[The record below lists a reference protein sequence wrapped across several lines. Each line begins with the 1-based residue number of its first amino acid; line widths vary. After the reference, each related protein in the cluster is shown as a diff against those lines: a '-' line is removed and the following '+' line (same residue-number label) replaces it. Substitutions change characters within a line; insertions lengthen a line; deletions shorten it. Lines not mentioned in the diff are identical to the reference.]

1 MRELWLART
10 PCCRYKATLR
20 WALDYRTSKA
30 GGNTAST
37 STGPS
42 TSSTSTSSTSTS
54 SSGASDVP
62 QPGTSAP
69 LSLSCE
75 SHLSG
80 LASADKSVQRLK
92 PTGAAPAQRYLSNAN
107 ASSTAHSRFA
117 PLDSRAPYL
126 GLEVRQ
132 GRACLCGKTDC
143 EGIR

>member
-1 MRELWLART
+1 MCMGVLCLLVGIYFRSIIDAEPWLVRT
-10 PCCRYKATLR
+10 PCRRYQATLR

-42 TSSTSTSSTSTS
+42 TSSTSTSS
-54 SSGASDVP
+54 SGGSDVP

-69 LSLSCE
+69 LSLNCD
-75 SHLSG
+75 SHPSW
-80 LASADKSVQRLK
+80 LASADESVQRLK

-107 ASSTAHSRFA
+107 ASSAAHSRFA

-126 GLEVRQ
+126 GLEVR
-132 GRACLCGKTDC
+132 
-143 EGIR
+143 